1 MASEAGKGS
10 TRRPTDQEKY
20 EENFVNIFRK
30 KKPEELW
37 TDEDEK
43 RMDQIGQNGP
53 TGEHYNDEV

>member
-10 TRRPTDQEKY
+10 ARRPTDQEKF
-20 EENFVNIFRK
+20 EESFVNIFRK

-43 RMDQIGQNGP
+43 RIDQIGQNGP
-53 TGEHYNDEV
+53 TGEHYDDKV